1 MGPMRPMGPYETSA
15 MSHYFPTGDDCAHK
29 TIFGNVAI
37 TTLAGEHLQ
46 FSIADIHARGK
57 VPQHSNQ
64 NEQMGIVIAGR
75 MVFTIGGE
83 SRTLGPGD
91 LYRIP
96 GGVSH
101 GVVTLEEPV
110 RALDVFYPIRD
121 EYR

>member
-1 MGPMRPMGPYETSA
+1 
-15 MSHYFPTGDDCAHK
+15 MSHYFPAPDDCAHK
-29 TIFGNVAI
+29 TIFGNVGI
-37 TTLAGEHLQ
+37 TTLAGDHLQ
-46 FSIADIHARGK
+46 FSIADIPAQGS
-57 VPQHSNQ
+57 VPQHSHP
-64 NEQMGIVIAGR
+64 NEQMGIVISGR

-101 GVVTLEEPV
+101 GVVALDEPV

>member
-1 MGPMRPMGPYETSA
+1 
-15 MSHYFPTGDDCAHK
+15 MSQYFPGADDCGHK

-37 TTLAGEHLQ
+37 TTLAGDHLQ
-46 FSIADIHARGK
+46 FSIADIPARGS
-57 VPQHSNQ
+57 VPQHAHA
-64 NEQMGIVIAGR
+64 NEQMGIVISGR
-75 MVFTIGGE
+75 LVFTIGGE

-101 GVVTLEEPV
+101 GVVALDEPV

>member
-1 MGPMRPMGPYETSA
+1 MTPCFRSP
-15 MSHYFPTGDDCAHK
+15 DDCAHK
-29 TIFGNVAI
+29 TISGNVAI

-46 FSIADIHARGK
+46 FSIADIPARGS
-57 VPQHSNQ
+57 VPQHSHP

-101 GVVTLEEPV
+101 GVVALEAPV
-110 RALDVFYPIRD
+110 RALDVLYPVRD
-121 EYR
+121 EY

>member
-1 MGPMRPMGPYETSA
+1 
-15 MSHYFPTGDDCAHK
+15 MSHYFPSADDCAHK

-37 TTLAGEHLQ
+37 TTLAGQHLQ
-46 FSIADIHARGK
+46 FSIADIPARGS
-57 VPQHSNQ
+57 VPQHFHP
-64 NEQMGIVIAGR
+64 NEQMGIVISGR

-101 GVVTLEEPV
+101 GVVALDEPV